1 MSVSVRAGVCGGV
14 ADIIYLFILFLHVTT
29 TCYMYVHVHESCN
42 RRRCVHRRW
51 RMHQCQCVHRCWRIH
66 RRQRRVV
73 HRCRRQ
79 CNHHYV
85 AWRAWCVWGGR
96 WRRCNNHNV
105 AVCVCVCGGGLLTS
119 FIITTT
125 ILHTY
130 HTCHYLVSRL
140 RGGLLTSFI
149 AQTST
154 LHTTHDIHLLLLPS
168 IYCATI
174 LHSTLLLHRC
184 VCVGGGC

>member
-1 MSVSVRAGVCGGV
+1 
-14 ADIIYLFILFLHVTT
+14 
-29 TCYMYVHVHESCN
+29 MYVHVHESCN

-73 HRCRRQ
+73 HRRR
-79 CNHHYV
+79 
-85 AWRAWCVWGGR
+85 R
-96 WRRCNNHNV
+96 
-105 AVCVCVCGGGLLTS
+105 
-119 FIITTT
+119 
-125 ILHTY
+125 LHTY

-154 LHTTHDIHLLLLPS
+154 LHYTLHMTYMYYYYLVSTVHTVHTATHYALR
-168 IYCATI
+168 TN
-174 LHSTLLLHRC
+174 
-184 VCVGGGC
+184 